1 MTSPP
6 TSGERS
12 TESNDR
18 SGTPRVALFAWL
30 AVTVIQ
36 IALSFAA
43 RSAGDDGGGDGDAFY
58 RYDLAVSSVVLYGL
72 LIGLTVWIA
81 SSYSRAGEALG
92 LRRFA
97 LRWLWASFGLVIA
110 SAVVAQALEPI
121 LHAGEEQGFSPDV
134 WRPDRAAAFAVN
146 AVAVSTIGP
155 FAEELFYRGLGV
167 RVLSAFGAVVAVG
180 GTAILFGL
188 AHGIPVAL
196 PPLVFLALG
205 LAWVR
210 LRSGSVWPGVIAH
223 SAFNALGVTYTY
235 FSLQ

>member
-1 MTSPP
+1 MTSSP

-12 TESNDR
+12 TESNYR
-18 SGTPRVALFAWL
+18 SGAPRVALFAWL

-43 RSAGDDGGGDGDAFY
+43 RSADGDGDGDGDAFY
-58 RYDLAVSSVVLYGL
+58 RYDLAVSSVILYGL

-81 SSYSRAGEALG
+81 SSYGRAGEALG

-110 SAVVAQALEPI
+110 SAVVAQALEPV
-121 LHAGEEQGFSPDV
+121 LHAGKEQGFSPDV
-134 WRPDRAAAFAVN
+134 WRSDRAAAFAVN

-167 RVLSAFGAVVAVG
+167 RVLSAFGAVVAVS